1 MRIALSV
8 VEPRLDA
15 ALRDL
20 LSSAGHEVLPADSIE
35 PADLLVRRSP
45 DGPRPTARAVLSLR
59 PRLGGRGEPAS
70 SLVRALR
77 EGGEAVWEPPLDA
90 TALVSILGAAPGV
103 GSEPAHPEP
112 AAKPVRRTVVP
123 VDAAREPPED
133 VSAMRGLAEL
143 GRVTSTFAHEIRNP
157 LASLASAVELLAKDL
172 VPAERDDVV
181 RMARARLSQ
190 MKLLL
195 DDTLRL
201 ARPFRGPPAVV
212 DPVPALA
219 SAVEIARSDPRFAG
233 VDVRLEVSGDAPDV
247 RTYEEPLRQA
257 ALNLLVNAIE
267 SQGARGAIR
276 VLVADEADGLAI
288 RVRDEGPG
296 IPAALRA
303 KVFDAF
309 WTTKAAGT
317 GLGLAFVRRL
327 AEGSGGSVVVEDTPP
342 PGCCVRILLPRA

>member
-8 VEPRLDA
+8 PESRLA
-15 ALRDL
+15 TALRDL
-20 LSSAGHEVLPADSIE
+20 LAAAGHEVVPAEAADGV
-35 PADLLVRRSP
+35 DLLVRRSP
-45 DGPRPTARAVLSLR
+45 DGPRSTARAVLSLR

-90 TALVSILGAAPGV
+90 GALVSILGAAAGV
-103 GSEPAHPEP
+103 GSAPTRAGPASSPPPRWRAVAEAP
-112 AAKPVRRTVVP
+112 GPS
-123 VDAAREPPED
+123 PED
-133 VSAMRGLAEL
+133 VAAMRGLAEL

-181 RMARARLSQ
+181 RMARARLTQ
-190 MKLLL
+190 MRLLL

-212 DPVPALA
+212 DPVPAIA
-219 SAVEIARSDPRFAG
+219 SAVDIVRSDPRFAG
-233 VDVRLEVSGDAPDV
+233 VDVRLEVARDVPDV

-267 SQGARGAIR
+267 SQGPRGTIR
-276 VLVADEADGLAI
+276 VIVADEPEGLSI
-288 RVRDEGPG
+288 RFCDEGPG
-296 IPAALRA
+296 IPPALRA

-309 WTTKAAGT
+309 WTTKASGT

-327 AEGSGGSVVVEDTPP
+327 AEGSGGSVVVEDMPTP
-342 PGCCVRILLPRA
+342 GACVRILLPRA

>member
-1 MRIALSV
+1 MRIALAVPES
-8 VEPRLDA
+8 RLHA

-20 LSSAGHEVLPADSIE
+20 LAAAGHEVVPAEAADG
-35 PADLLVRRSP
+35 ADLLVRRSP

-59 PRLGGRGEPAS
+59 PRPGGRGEPTS

-77 EGGEAVWEPPLDA
+77 EGGEAVWAAPLDA
-90 TALVSILGAAPGV
+90 GALVSILGAAPGA
-103 GSEPAHPEP
+103 GAAPARADRASVPPPPTP
-112 AAKPVRRTVVP
+112 AN
-123 VDAAREPPED
+123 EPPRPSND
-133 VSAMRGLAEL
+133 DLAAMRGLAEL

-181 RMARARLSQ
+181 RMARARLAQ

-233 VDVRLEVSGDAPDV
+233 VDVRLEVTGSPPDV

-267 SQGARGAIR
+267 SQGPRGAIR
-276 VLVADEADGLAI
+276 VLVVEEADGLAI

-296 IPAALRA
+296 IPAAVRA

-327 AEGSGGSVVVEDTPP
+327 AEGSGGSVVVEDVPP
-342 PGCCVRILLPRA
+342 PGACVRILLPRA